1 MSFLAQN
8 SELTIHI
15 LSILQQIKASL
26 IPVQPSHPLLAFIIA
41 EYDIL
46 VYCFYVKIIYNN
58 SDYHNYNYKYK
69 YNYS

>member
-8 SELTIHI
+8 SELPINI

-26 IPVQPSHPLLAFIIA
+26 IPFRPSNPLLAFIIA

-58 SDYHNYNYKYK
+58 SDYHNYNYKYS
-69 YNYS
+69 YS